1 MLHNQPLAKSIMV
14 SQSSIGFRILGYSI
28 KNMTVSHIIA
38 SNSEF
43 LYQQWFTTFIFYIFN
58 HKNMIET

>member
-1 MLHNQPLAKSIMV
+1 MLYNQPLAKSIMV
-14 SQSSIGFRILGYSI
+14 SQSSIDFEFWVILF
-28 KNMTVSHIIA
+28 KNMTVSHIIG